1 MLTKIFRP
9 LPILIPVLMIVCA
22 VALACSNSSDE
33 PSPAPQAPAP
43 AQPAPA
49 PAVQSSQPA
58 PEIIE
63 VEKVVEVEVIK
74 EVEVPGETIVV
85 EKEVVKQIQV
95 PGETVVIVESAQAMR
110 DSSASPAPAAA
121 PTMAPMPAAPA
132 QAAQAA
138 PQSAPQA
145 SPPQP
150 QSQSSWGRQQGSQPG
165 ATTFRDY
172 ERSLP
177 TRTSVDSVST
187 FSLDTDRTSFQLA
200 LNWARA
206 GYDVEPDSVRSEE
219 WVNAFDYHY
228 EQPRRDDSFAIHTD
242 VMPHPLYSDLVLA
255 RIGFQ
260 APELRDDGRP
270 LNVTLVLDSSGS
282 MNEGNRVEI
291 ARAAADSI
299 RRSLR
304 DEDRVS
310 VVHFRSNVVHD
321 LTVENHKPNSRKVKD
336 SINRLS
342 PSGSTNVQAGLDLAV
357 EIADYMRRKNPSA
370 YNYVILMSDGVANV
384 DATNPFAI
392 LESAEDR
399 DSSNPLRLITIGV
412 GIQNYNDVLLEQLAQ
427 HGNGWYR
434 YLNDPGQAKAL
445 FSRENW
451 LALSIPFAD
460 QTRAQVTWNPEAVE
474 SWRIVGYENRIT
486 ADRNF
491 TQARKEFA
499 EIPSGAATT
508 VFYEL
513 RPTEYL
519 HTGDT
524 VNLGDVE
531 LRWVTPVSNDSNRQH
546 AQIAARYDSPTN
558 DANGALMRFGSIV
571 ALAADRYSSLPYPNA
586 PYDVQYDLSIL
597 QDELRLLDE
606 HIGGLASY
614 QDFAFVMERIATN
627 IPPQV
632 SSGYS
637 R

>member
-1 MLTKIFRP
+1 MFTKIFGL
-9 LPILIPVLMIVCA
+9 LPILMIICA
-22 VALACSNSSDE
+22 VALACSSDE
-33 PSPAPQAPAP
+33 PADFGAESLEAERVAPAPAQSSVPAPAPAAQHSQPAAP

-49 PAVQSSQPA
+49 QPA
-58 PEIIE
+58 AAPTMQPASGPVVIE
-63 VEKVVEVEVIK
+63 VEKI
-74 EVEVPGETIVV
+74 V
-85 EKEVVKQIQV
+85 EKEVVKEVQV
-95 PGETVVIVESAQAMR
+95 SGDAMR
-110 DSSASPAPAAA
+110 AA
-121 PTMAPMPAAPA
+121 PAAPA
-132 QAAQAA
+132 PTAAPMPYAPAAPAPAA

-150 QSQSSWGRQQGSQPG
+150 QTQASWGRQQGPQPG
-165 ATTFRDY
+165 ATTFKDY
-172 ERSLP
+172 ERSLT

-219 WVNAFDYHY
+219 WVNAFDYRY

-242 VMPHPLYSDLVLA
+242 VMPHPLYSDLILA

-304 DEDRVS
+304 DEDRIS

-321 LTVENHKPNSRKVKD
+321 LTVENHKPSSRKVKD

-460 QTRAQVTWNPEAVE
+460 QTRAQVTWDPEAVE
-474 SWRIVGYENRIT
+474 SWRLVGYENRIT

-508 VFYEL
+508 VFFEL
-513 RPTEYL
+513 RPAQYVQP
-519 HTGDT
+519 GDM

-546 AQIAARYDSPTN
+546 AQIAARYDSPSN
-558 DANGALMRFGSIV
+558 DANGALVRFGSIV
-571 ALAADRYSSLPYPNA
+571 ALAADRYSNLPYPNA
-586 PYDVQYDLSIL
+586 PYDVQYDLSVL
-597 QDELRLLDE
+597 QDELHSLDE

-614 QDFAFVMERIATN
+614 QDFAFVMDRIATDM
-627 IPPQV
+627 PPQV